1 MQVNPHNK
9 ILSSEGVFVLKN
21 RQPTRANGSETTM
34 GWWKVWA
41 ADEERHRRPCYGGF
55 WQMIKISQ

>member
-1 MQVNPHNK
+1 MQVSPHNK

-41 ADEERHRRPCYGGF
+41 ADGERHRRPCYGGYGR
-55 WQMIKISQ
+55 